1 MREIEASV
9 TPGLS
14 LGVVDQSPIADG
26 GTPRE
31 ALLATLE
38 LARAADRLGYSRYW
52 VTEHHNTQMLAS
64 ASPELLIPLIASTT
78 SRIRVGSGGV
88 MLPHYSSL
96 KVAEVFSLLE
106 TLFPGRIDM
115 GFGRAP
121 GSDQLTA
128 AAMKHGPGCVAALG
142 LPRAGARRPALYD
155 R

>member
-1 MREIEASV
+1 
-9 TPGLS
+9 
-14 LGVVDQSPIADG
+14 
-26 GTPRE
+26 
-31 ALLATLE
+31 
-38 LARAADRLGYSRYW
+38 
-52 VTEHHNTQMLAS
+52 
-64 ASPELLIPLIASTT
+64 
-78 SRIRVGSGGV
+78 

-128 AAMKHGPGCVAALG
+128 AAMKHGPGCVAALS